1 MGNVLE
7 LKDERIESTNFI
19 FQISIKDYL
28 GIAEKSLESN
38 EFQRRKVKN
47 SNSVYALLK
56 EDLLRGCIIPPIV
69 LAITD
74 ENTVGNITKD
84 NIENKIKEV
93 NVLIL
98 DGLQRTLT
106 LLELVKELKEHT
118 LLSNPGNVDSLEKL
132 YSHKIRLEV
141 YVGLNKLGILYRML
155 TLNTG
160 QTPMSLRQQIEML
173 YLSYLNQDI
182 EGVKLIKETE
192 GQAVSSISEYKFN
205 DVVEGFNSY
214 LERNELPM
222 IKADILENIKSLEKL
237 SKEDTKD
244 ELFSNFIQTWNSLLL
259 KINEL
264 CNEQDLEDDS
274 DLKKVFFKNIP
285 QLFKKAQSISGFG
298 AAVGRLIDY
307 ELLNSFD
314 DIKNVLDS
322 LTLTVDPDKFLIE
335 MNKKFE
341 WIDNNSKKI
350 GNAQRMFLQ
359 YYFRELFNK
368 DNENYLKL
376 YEAINPAFMKYQSQ
390 NF

>member
-1 MGNVLE
+1 MSDILE
-7 LKDERIESTNFI
+7 LKDERINSTNFI

-28 GIAEKSLESN
+28 EIAEKSLESN
-38 EFQRRKVKN
+38 EFQRKKVKN
-47 SNSVYALLK
+47 SNSIYALLK

-74 ENTVGNITKD
+74 ETTVVNITKD
-84 NIENKIKEV
+84 NIKQKIKEV
-93 NVLIL
+93 NILIL

-106 LLELVKELKEHT
+106 LLELVKELKEAE
-118 LLSNPGNVDSLEKL
+118 LLNDNNKKEDLNQL
-132 YSHKIRLEV
+132 YSHKIRIEV

-173 YLSYLNQDI
+173 YLSYANQEIDGI
-182 EGVKLIKETE
+182 KLIKETDKS
-192 GQAVSSISEYKFN
+192 VSNLNEYKFN

-214 LERNELPM
+214 LERNELPI

-244 ELFSNFIQTWNSLLL
+244 ELFTHFIQTWNSLLL
-259 KINEL
+259 RINEI
-264 CNEQDLEDDS
+264 CNNCELDDTT
-274 DLKKVFFKNIP
+274 DLKKIFFKNIP

-298 AAVGRLIDY
+298 AAMGRLIDY
-307 ELLNSFD
+307 KLITNFEDINNSLSKLNLSIEPNDYLYEL
-314 DIKNVLDS
+314 
-322 LTLTVDPDKFLIE
+322 
-335 MNKKFE
+335 NKRFE

-368 DNENYLKL
+368 ENENHLKL
-376 YEAINPAFMKYQSQ
+376 FESINSAFVKYQSQ